1 MNRRELILLL
11 GGAMAVSRAL
21 HAQQKAMPV
30 IGFLGISSPDASRVA
45 AFRLGLGDTG
55 WIDGQNVAI
64 EYRWAEDRR
73 DRLAALAAD
82 FVGRKV
88 DVLMTQGAPSAVINA
103 ITTIPIV
110 FIYGGDPVQD
120 RLVASLARPGGNL
133 TGFTV
138 FAAEL
143 MPKRFELLSE
153 LVPQASA
160 IAMLVNPNSVLAERI
175 IRDGQEAA
183 RAKGVQL
190 HILKAGAEGEFETAF
205 ASLVQLHAGALVV
218 GSDTLFNSRREELVA
233 LAARHAVPAIYELR
247 ESVEAGGLI
256 SYGPS
261 LTGIWRQ
268 AGAYVG
274 RILAGAKPADLPIQ
288 QPTTFE
294 LVINLKTAKT
304 LGLTVPQTLLQRADE
319 VIE

>member
-88 DVLMTQGAPSAVINA
+88 DVLMTQGAPSAAINA
-103 ITTIPIV
+103 TTTIPIV

-233 LAARHAVPAIYELR
+233 LATFRRKKPFSDDRATDLGARTR
-247 ESVEAGGLI
+247 
-256 SYGPS
+256 
-261 LTGIWRQ
+261 RQ
-268 AGAYVG
+268 VGADK
-274 RILAGAKPADLPIQ
+274 L
-288 QPTTFE
+288 
-294 LVINLKTAKT
+294 
-304 LGLTVPQTLLQRADE
+304 
-319 VIE
+319 

>member
-1 MNRRELILLL
+1 
-11 GGAMAVSRAL
+11 
-21 HAQQKAMPV
+21 MPV

-55 WIDGQNVAI
+55 WIDG
-64 EYRWAEDRR
+64 RWAEDRP
-73 DRLAALAAD
+73 DRLAAIAAD
-82 FVGRKV
+82 FLDRKV

-103 ITTIPIV
+103 ATTIPIV
-110 FIYGGDPVQD
+110 FISGGDPVQD
-120 RLVASLARPGGNL
+120 RPVASLARPGGNL

-143 MPKRFELLSE
+143 MPKRLELLSE
-153 LVPQASA
+153 LVPQASV

-175 IRDGQEAA
+175 IKDGQEVA

-205 ASLVQLHAGALVV
+205 ASLVRLNTGALVV
-218 GSDTLFNSRREELVA
+218 GSDTLSNSRREELVA

-247 ESVEAGGLI
+247 ESFEAGGLI
-256 SYGPS
+256 SYGAS
-261 LTGIWRQ
+261 LAAVNRQ
-268 AGAYVG
+268 VGAYVG
-274 RILAGAKPADLPIQ
+274 RILAGAKPADLPVQ

-294 LVINLKTAKT
+294 LVVNLKTAKA
-304 LGLTVPQTLLQRADE
+304 LGLTVPPSILARADE